1 MSTRTREF
9 EVSLPIGWADP
20 TGRTHKTAVIQKMR
34 GHEEALFY
42 DTALSPGRLV
52 TELLRGCLV
61 RLGEVSEI
69 TSELV
74 SQLYS
79 ADRNYLVVELRR
91 ITLGEHVPSSYTCP
105 GCGGETTVT
114 EDLSRLEVRRLEDG
128 LKPEDIVVPLEDG
141 YRDRDGTVHE
151 EIRLRLPRGADEEF
165 VTHSSGKDPLRT
177 RDALILRCIS
187 SFGTLRR
194 AALEAYGLKILR
206 ELTLGDRRRLYRAI
220 EAESPGVD
228 LRRTVSCAHCRARF
242 DAVLEA
248 SRFFVL
254 G

>member
-1 MSTRTREF
+1 MNTRPREF

-20 TGRTHKTAVIQKMR
+20 TGRMRRTAVLRKMR

-42 DTALSPGRLV
+42 DTTLPPGRLV

-61 RLGEVSEI
+61 RLGEHTEV
-69 TSELV
+69 TSEQL

-79 ADRNYLVVELRR
+79 ADRNYLLVELRR
-91 ITLGEHVPSSYTCP
+91 ITLGEQVQSSYTCP
-105 GCGGETTVT
+105 GCGGETSVT
-114 EDLSRLEVRRLEDG
+114 EDLGSLPVRRLEDG
-128 LKPEDIVVPLEDG
+128 MQPEELVIRLEDG
-141 YRDRDGTVHE
+141 YRARDGTVHGE
-151 EIRLRLPRGADEEF
+151 LRLRLPRGTDEEF
-165 VTHSSGKDPLRT
+165 VARSAEKDPLLA
-177 RDALILRCIS
+177 RDALLLRCIT
-187 SFGTLRR
+187 SFGTLPR

-206 ELTLGDRRRLYRAI
+206 DLTLGDRRRLYRAI

-228 LRRTVSCAHCRARF
+228 FRRAVTCAHCHARF
-242 DAVLEA
+242 EAVLEA